1 MFPLTFIF
9 KFDVTYSQ
17 LKKKTKKTQNNRYIF
32 VLEAESIK
40 IKEYFLIHSLIL
52 SNFYFSKDCNS
63 HCAYSRLKVIFILV
77 LVFFF
82 YFLVTLLSLVTHFY
96 FQWTHAVLTMVKRC
110 VYWVSQ
116 FILKLS
122 FINFVLKFKVFIL
135 KFKVFHQECSNDVF
149 WI

>member
-77 LVFFF
+77 LVFFLF
-82 YFLVTLLSLVTHFY
+82 SGHITFSCYTFLFSVNSCCSYDGETMCVLSKSIYFETI
-96 FQWTHAVLTMVKRC
+96 
-110 VYWVSQ
+110 VY
-116 FILKLS
+116 
-122 FINFVLKFKVFIL
+122 
-135 KFKVFHQECSNDVF
+135 
-149 WI
+149 